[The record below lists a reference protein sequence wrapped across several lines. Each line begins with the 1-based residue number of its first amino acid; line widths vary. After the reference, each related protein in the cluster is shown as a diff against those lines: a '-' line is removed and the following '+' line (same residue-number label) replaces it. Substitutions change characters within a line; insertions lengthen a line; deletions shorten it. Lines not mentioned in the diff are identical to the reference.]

1 MPEIWFPNFFDIRIS
16 HLSRVIF
23 SPFGFDIYWYAVC
36 VISGYLAALVTLRA
50 IAKKTGQD
58 PDLYTDY
65 ILYVLIF
72 GLLGA
77 RIYYVV
83 FNFDSY
89 RGDLAKIFSTRDGGL
104 AVYGGL
110 ILTGLYTIRYTKK
123 HNVTYG
129 LLSDTSGPAVA
140 IGQVFGRIG
149 NFFNREA
156 FGGYTNAPLAVRFRT
171 DQVFFIPDAV
181 ADGIFEINGARYIQ
195 VHPVF
200 LYEMLWNLALFAFLI
215 RFRKHK
221 KFDGQIF
228 LLYIIGYGAGRF
240 WMEGLR
246 TDQLM
251 LFRTG
256 VPVSQALSLFLVI
269 GACVFMY
276 VALKRADAK
285 NNPSGG

>member
-171 DQVFFIPDAV
+171 DSVLFLPEQLRDTVFTV
-181 ADGIFEINGARYIQ
+181 NGAQYIQ

-200 LYEMLWNLALFAFLI
+200 FYEMLWNLALFFFLLW
-215 RFRKHK
+215 FRQHK

-228 LLYIIGYGAGRF
+228 LFYVLGYGVGRF

-251 LFRTG
+251 LFGTG
-256 VPVSQALSLFLVI
+256 LPVSQVLSALLVVASLI
-269 GACVFMY
+269 IMY
-276 VALKRADAK
+276 VAVKRADIK
-285 NNPSGG
+285 NNPQGG